1 MVNFSDMIGEFSKV
15 LVAIDSS
22 EFSIYAA
29 EYAISIAKKHNGLLI
44 SLHVLPIG
52 IRYEYFEYDLKE
64 IPLPIKESLILYKNE
79 IEYMSNKIKE
89 MCKQEEV
96 KFKSDIVNNSSS
108 VAGAIVSYAEG
119 EKVDLI
125 VVGTRGKSDIKNMLL
140 GSVAAGV
147 VSYAHCP
154 VIVVK

>member
-96 KFKSDIVNNSSS
+96 KFKSDIVNNS
-108 VAGAIVSYAEG
+108 
-119 EKVDLI
+119 
-125 VVGTRGKSDIKNMLL
+125 
-140 GSVAAGV
+140 
-147 VSYAHCP
+147 
-154 VIVVK
+154 